1 MSWHL
6 QKCQYKGSCPKLN
19 TNTLAIFTMDN
30 PIKQFEIKGLFGY
43 KDIEITFNNKVMIV
57 IGENGFGKTSILNAL
72 TYTLKGDWQKL
83 SKIKFCSIKISFS
96 DLKEYEFTHKILMD
110 YCEYIGHVKKETDH
124 DFIDVVK
131 ENIGEKEY
139 QKLCAYVAEGKRKE
153 YHNMV
158 SNSQLLKMIPESV
171 LFNNLYARLE
181 REKNFGVFMGISTS
195 VDEIGCE
202 ILYLPT
208 YRRVEVGIDSLQI
221 PVRRNMHLIYEEDQS
236 QYEEWNNELI
246 CFGMNDVQKRID
258 QITSAISQSSIVGYA
273 EVSGDMIRQLLE
285 RNNQENHVLTC
296 NKAQMEIVL
305 TRIGASLTDEEKHRI
320 LLMLESQSPELLDN
334 QYLVYFLEQLLAVY
348 KKQEKFDTAI
358 KDFCTVCNKYL
369 NDKAFYFDESN
380 VNLNIYNKYDDKILF
395 GKDNEVLLNQL
406 SSGEKQIVSIFSQIY
421 LNIDTRFLILIDEPE
436 MSLSLFWQENFLPD
450 LLASGKCD
458 FLMAVTHSP
467 FIFGEK
473 LKQYTVGINE
483 FLTKKNY
490 DNNC

>member
-1 MSWHL
+1 
-6 QKCQYKGSCPKLN
+6 
-19 TNTLAIFTMDN
+19 
-30 PIKQFEIKGLFGY
+30 
-43 KDIEITFNNKVMIV
+43 
-57 IGENGFGKTSILNAL
+57 
-72 TYTLKGDWQKL
+72 
-83 SKIKFCSIKISFS
+83 
-96 DLKEYEFTHKILMD
+96 
-110 YCEYIGHVKKETDH
+110 
-124 DFIDVVK
+124 
-131 ENIGEKEY
+131 
-139 QKLCAYVAEGKRKE
+139 
-153 YHNMV
+153 
-158 SNSQLLKMIPESV
+158 
-171 LFNNLYARLE
+171 
-181 REKNFGVFMGISTS
+181 MGISTS

>member
-1 MSWHL
+1 
-6 QKCQYKGSCPKLN
+6 
-19 TNTLAIFTMDN
+19 
-30 PIKQFEIKGLFGY
+30 
-43 KDIEITFNNKVMIV
+43 V
-57 IGENGFGKTSILNAL
+57 
-72 TYTLKGDWQKL
+72 
-83 SKIKFCSIKISFS
+83 
-96 DLKEYEFTHKILMD
+96 
-110 YCEYIGHVKKETDH
+110 
-124 DFIDVVK
+124 
-131 ENIGEKEY
+131 
-139 QKLCAYVAEGKRKE
+139 
-153 YHNMV
+153 
-158 SNSQLLKMIPESV
+158 
-171 LFNNLYARLE
+171 
-181 REKNFGVFMGISTS
+181 
-195 VDEIGCE
+195 
-202 ILYLPT
+202 
-208 YRRVEVGIDSLQI
+208 
-221 PVRRNMHLIYEEDQS
+221 
-236 QYEEWNNELI
+236 
-246 CFGMNDVQKRID
+246 
-258 QITSAISQSSIVGYA
+258 
-273 EVSGDMIRQLLE
+273 
-285 RNNQENHVLTC
+285 
-296 NKAQMEIVL
+296 EIVL